1 MLVESQRLGPKMKNN
16 EQEIPN
22 ESFEKIQENCEVP
35 GLTTNVLDGPS
46 RVNNEEFET
55 VNQAVQSTVAL
66 ETPSEQTIL
75 MDLRVSGLS
84 RTLWEPI
91 TEELRDHF
99 ITKGPACCQNN
110 DGKFKSAARI
120 YKQSL
125 SGFSDWKH
133 MHKMIVGHETSE
145 EHIICMMDC
154 SKAYK
159 LELKIN
165 ARFLYTFRAR
175 VTLSAWLAQEL
186 PSAARL
192 LLIFLAFFNGCIHF
206 FSLDSPMGNFDNS
219 TGTYKKVVKR
229 LSDTRWSARADAVT
243 ALINGYSEIQ
253 QALKKIAEDQKE
265 ERATSHEAE
274 SLSNKIDKLETAF

>member
-1 MLVESQRLGPKMKNN
+1 
-16 EQEIPN
+16 
-22 ESFEKIQENCEVP
+22 
-35 GLTTNVLDGPS
+35 
-46 RVNNEEFET
+46 
-55 VNQAVQSTVAL
+55 
-66 ETPSEQTIL
+66 

-154 SKAYK
+154 SKKFYEELLQRNRIRLICVANIQAYK